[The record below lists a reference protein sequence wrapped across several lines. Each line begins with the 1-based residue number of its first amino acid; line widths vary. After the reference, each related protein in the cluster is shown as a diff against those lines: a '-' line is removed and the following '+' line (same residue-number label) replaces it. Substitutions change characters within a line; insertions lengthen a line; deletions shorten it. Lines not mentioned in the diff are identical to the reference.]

1 MLLKRYFNTTCKM
14 LVFLWIF
21 FNSFYKNRSQ
31 LLKMKWLQKLHWKLL
46 VSCQLMTC
54 YSHPSFLIFFEIH
67 VYLLGCLYLES
78 WNIHKTCSFHLGA
91 YKFMC
96 YRDCGVIF
104 LSIHV
109 FISIMS
115 NKKMFIQERSLT
127 GRKNW
132 ASYSARKSGK
142 YQGMERL
149 SHTLYY

>member
-1 MLLKRYFNTTCKM
+1 
-14 LVFLWIF
+14 
-21 FNSFYKNRSQ
+21 
-31 LLKMKWLQKLHWKLL
+31 MKWLQKLHWKLL

-115 NKKMFIQERSLT
+115 NKKCLSKKEAWLEERIELATVQEKVENIRGWKGCHTHFIIKWVACIVLT
-127 GRKNW
+127 CQSKNNW
-132 ASYSARKSGK
+132 
-142 YQGMERL
+142 L
-149 SHTLYY
+149 HFFHF